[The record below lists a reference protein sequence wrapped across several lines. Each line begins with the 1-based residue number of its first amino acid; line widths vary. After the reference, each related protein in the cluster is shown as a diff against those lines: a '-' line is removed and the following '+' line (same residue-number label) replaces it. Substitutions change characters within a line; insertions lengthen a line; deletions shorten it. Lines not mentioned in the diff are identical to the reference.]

1 MSSRVGR
8 AIAVGMDCLRSVLA
22 TDVVGEDIGLSLAAL
37 ALAAL
42 ALAPCIPIQFTFI
55 SALLVRTAI
64 RVKLIPSFL
73 YMWSKPGRLDGMSD
87 DQGAKSVCLNMVG
100 GPLLA
105 GFRWSRHAS
114 MLVLCAQ
121 QFLLGCCMGTDTSR
135 HSHRH
140 CASYLVVPSSHSTP
154 IELSPVPRRS
164 GHDFTPFLLAA
175 LG

>member
-42 ALAPCIPIQFTFI
+42 ALAPVIPIQFTFI

-114 MLVLCAQ
+114 MLVLCLSAR
-121 QFLLGCCMGTDTSR
+121 R
-135 HSHRH
+135 HSTIPAWLLHGHR
-140 CASYLVVPSSHSTP
+140 Y
-154 IELSPVPRRS
+154 LSPFSPTLRLLSRR
-164 GHDFTPFLLAA
+164 A
-175 LG
+175 